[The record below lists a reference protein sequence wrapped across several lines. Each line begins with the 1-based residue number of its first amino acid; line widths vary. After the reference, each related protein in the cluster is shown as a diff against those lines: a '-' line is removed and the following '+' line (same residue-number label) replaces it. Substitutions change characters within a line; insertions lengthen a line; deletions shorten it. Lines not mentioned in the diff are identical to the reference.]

1 MGAQRAIQ
9 DLYVKFALQNVEGV
23 AEIASFGGYQQQYE
37 VTVDPNKLTYYKIS
51 FSEVMDAIRNNN
63 NETGGRKFEMSDIGY
78 MIRTSG
84 GSIWDMEDIGKLQLQ
99 DETADSVWTRAIAM
113 VQMYRASRLAIFDLN
128 GKGAAVR
135 GLG

>member
-84 GSIWDMEDIGKLQLQ
+84 GYIRDMEDIGNIPRSEERLVGK
-99 DETADSVWTRAIAM
+99 ECVGTCK
-113 VQMYRASRLAIFDLN
+113 SR
-128 GKGAAVR
+128 G
-135 GLG
+135 